1 MGIRSAYLKQ
11 SQTYPAIKTSKGIS
25 KTMSKRDK
33 IQVWLAYIPPFPDLS
48 KYRRFLNDKEFARA
62 MTFSHPFTASRFI
75 VSRAL
80 TKMAL
85 SAASEIGR
93 QPHEWH
99 ITARPDGKPVTDKAV
114 HFNLSHADDLAAV
127 AVSKRH
133 CLGID
138 IEPLDQKL
146 AIEDIE
152 AVITKEEREEI
163 TKISPSFRNYELI
176 RLWTLKESYL
186 KLLGLGLKLDP
197 CNILARLAPPGIVYD
212 RGRRVDKSVF
222 AVNPIIDVEGR
233 AFSLSL
239 TTWLNTLKRPLVSF
253 HLFDPDLCLK
263 SRIPHLNRNEMAK
276 LSKEEGTWNDYII
289 CSSSAVGP
297 TSIELQ

>member
-1 MGIRSAYLKQ
+1 MV
-11 SQTYPAIKTSKGIS
+11 IS
-25 KTMSKRDK
+25 KSMSKKDK
-33 IQVWLAYIPPFPDLS
+33 IQVWLAHIPPFPDLS
-48 KYRRFLNDKEFARA
+48 KYGQLLNYQEFARA
-62 MTFSHPFTASRFI
+62 MTFSCPFATSRFVI
-75 VSRAL
+75 SRAV
-80 TKMAL
+80 TKVAL
-85 SAASEIGR
+85 SAASSVR
-93 QPHEWH
+93 RRPLEWR
-99 ITARPDGKPVTDKAV
+99 ITTLPGGKPVTDKGV

-127 AVSKRH
+127 AVSERH

-146 AIEDIE
+146 AVEDME
-152 AVITKEEREEI
+152 AVLTKEEREEM
-163 TKISPSFRNYELI
+163 TKIAPAFRSRELI

-186 KLLGLGLKLDP
+186 KLLGMGLKLDP
-197 CNILARLAPPGIVYD
+197 SNVQARLEPPGIVYN
-212 RGRRVDKSVF
+212 RGRRVDKSLF
-222 AVNPIIDVEGR
+222 SLNQIIDFAGR

-239 TTWLNTLKRPLVSF
+239 TLRLEGLKRPQVSF